1 MTENSNSA
9 GIQSLNSSSTPS
21 ITWLTLKEACDF
33 LGVHYTT
40 LRSWADKGEISV
52 FRTPG
57 GHRRFSL
64 ADLRRFLDER
74 AGHGNQTNPL
84 VLVDDAV
91 GRTVQAIHE
100 NRQELAGWQYNLSD
114 DAHEVRRTRGRRL
127 FALAIAHVLKP
138 NQRER
143 TIQEA
148 IQLGREYGVEAASSG
163 VTLAETGRAV
173 QFFRGQLVQ
182 TLLNQETSAIQ
193 DADDLRIRRLIDHF
207 LDEVLYAVLDGFES
221 V

>member
-1 MTENSNSA
+1 MSENSNSA
-9 GIQSLNSSSTPS
+9 GIQSLNSSSAPS

-91 GRTVQAIHE
+91 GVQCKQSMKIG
-100 NRQELAGWQYNLSD
+100 RSWQGGNI
-114 DAHEVRRTRGRRL
+114 T
-127 FALAIAHVLKP
+127 
-138 NQRER
+138 
-143 TIQEA
+143 
-148 IQLGREYGVEAASSG
+148 
-163 VTLAETGRAV
+163 
-173 QFFRGQLVQ
+173 
-182 TLLNQETSAIQ
+182 
-193 DADDLRIRRLIDHF
+193 
-207 LDEVLYAVLDGFES
+207 
-221 V
+221 